1 MSTQAKTRA
10 DAKAALAA
18 LEQAY
23 AYYDDA
29 PRQAQAAPVQ
39 DDSYFEYVKAA

>member
-1 MSTQAKTRA
+1 MSTQIKT
-10 DAKAALAA
+10 DPKSALAA

-23 AYYDDA
+23 AYYTDA
-29 PRQAQAAPVQ
+29 PRQAQATPVQ